1 MGYAWYKPELPPES
15 LRAVAACT
23 WTARPSGVH
32 RLVPDA
38 CVDLVCLGSGDLI
51 VCGPETRSWTFRL
64 PANEVAVGLR
74 FLPGALHAAC
84 KLDVATIRERRV
96 PAERVL
102 GPLRT
107 EALRTVLRTSFL
119 DNDLTRARA
128 TLEAECGSWKLTND
142 PLAAQITGRLAQ
154 RPTTT
159 VRDLAEALH
168 MTPRQLHR
176 RSCHLFGYGISTLA
190 RILRFHRFT
199 ECAAR
204 AASWSVARLAAESGY
219 HDESHLARD
228 CRAITGSTPR
238 AFLVDWFPTFAS
250 DRPLLT
256 LLGAR

>member
-1 MGYAWYKPELPPES
+1 MGDTWYTPDPPPEN

-38 CVDLVCLGSGDLI
+38 CVDLVCLGSGALI

-64 PANEVAVGLR
+64 PADEVAVGLR
-74 FLPGALHAAC
+74 FLPGALSAAC

-96 PAERVL
+96 RAERIL
-102 GPLRT
+102 GPIRT
-107 EALRTVLRTSFL
+107 EPLRAALRAGFL
-119 DNDLTRARA
+119 DNDLARARA
-128 TLEAECGSWKLTND
+128 ALETECGKWNLLAD
-142 PLAAQITGRLAQ
+142 PLATRITGRLTQ
-154 RPTTT
+154 RPMTS
-159 VRDLAEALH
+159 VADLAEAVH

-176 RSCHLFGYGISTLA
+176 WSCHLFGYGISTLA

-204 AASWSVARLAAESGY
+204 SPWWTVARLAAESSY

-238 AFLVDWFPTFAS
+238 AFLADWFPTFPTKQS
-250 DRPLLT
+250 LLT
-256 LLGAR
+256 TLGSQ